1 MAFTKSST
9 AILAMLLIAALAM
22 TDVANAS
29 SFIAWSG
36 PGCNGR
42 AVQYRRCGCSNINEH
57 GGYEFVYNG
66 QTAAMYN
73 QPNCNG
79 VAHTRF
85 NSGTRSCRGFG
96 WRSMFIQC

>member
-1 MAFTKSST
+1 MA
-9 AILAMLLIAALAM
+9 LVLIVALVM
-22 TDVANAS
+22 TTNVANAS

-36 PGCNGR
+36 PGCNNR
-42 AVQYRRCGCSNINEH
+42 AVQYRNCGCSNINEH
-57 GGYEFVYNG
+57 GGYTFTYNG

-85 NSGTRSCRGFG
+85 NSGARSCAAFG
-96 WRSMFIQC
+96 WKSMFIQC